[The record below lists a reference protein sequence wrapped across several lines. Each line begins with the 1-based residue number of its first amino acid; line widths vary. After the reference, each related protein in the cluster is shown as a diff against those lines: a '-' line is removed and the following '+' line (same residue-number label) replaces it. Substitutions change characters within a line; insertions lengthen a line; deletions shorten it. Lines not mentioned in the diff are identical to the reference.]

1 MAGIIDVQ
9 NKYLQLMMQNYPEY
23 KAGLYTSTPNLTFD
37 ELFNR
42 PTGPL
47 YDVQPTSEQLESP
60 TGSFFDE
67 GDVDVATYAPKGPL
81 YDVDPER
88 SIEIMQSL
96 DPEAAEKFAESFSF
110 HDDGSMSQNIY
121 DPGIADSYSEWQAK
135 PDSEINMS
143 PVPLNIKSTPQ
154 EGSWAHT
161 YGPVT
166 SDITG
171 NIQAGTMH
179 VDPNLLEFVGTKPTS
194 PRNEQKID
202 ASSIGL
208 GMQYPK
214 DLNKFATDVVAHE
227 YGHNALDMPG
237 FKNIRS
243 EVMGT
248 NINKL
253 FTNPKSVEYLPS
265 VYERGIY
272 KAGAKEDMSD
282 YDKEEI
288 FNRLLDMERIY
299 GMQNNFSGIL
309 ANINLQYMNKKLGP
323 FSQGKGKWGT
333 DAMNYYNLM
342 KPTADKYFTEVE
354 RQGRMGP
361 INKAKLQVG
370 MPENLSFDTGAGN
383 IPMIQ
388 QQMQQ
393 QRAPISVPVPA
404 HISGGGGGGQK
415 GSMPTG
421 TAGRNPWG
429 RADGGLINLYRY
441 GGVI

>member
-1 MAGIIDVQ
+1 MAGITDVQ

-23 KAGLYTSTPNLTFD
+23 KAGLYTSTPQLEFED
-37 ELFNR
+37 YFNK

-60 TGSFFDE
+60 TGSYFDE

-88 SIEIMQSL
+88 SLEIYQSL
-96 DPEAAEKFAESFSF
+96 DPEAAEKFAETFTF
-110 HDDGSMSQNIY
+110 HDGESLSQNIY
-121 DPGIADSYSEWQAK
+121 DPGLADSYSEWQLK

-227 YGHNALDMPG
+227 YGHNVLDMPG
-237 FKNIRS
+237 FENIRS

-309 ANINLQYMNKKLGP
+309 ANINPTYMNTKLGP
-323 FSQGKGKWGT
+323 FSQGKGKWGS

-342 KPTADKYFTEVE
+342 KPIADKYFTEVE

-383 IPMIQ
+383 KTGMPQ
-388 QQMQQ
+388 GSPGQ
-393 QRAPISVPVPA
+393 ISKSQP
-404 HISGGGGGGQK
+404 

-441 GGVI
+441 GGFI

>member
-1 MAGIIDVQ
+1 MAGITDVQ

-23 KAGLYTSTPNLTFD
+23 KAGLYTSTPNLTFED
-37 ELFNR
+37 YFNK

-60 TGSFFDE
+60 TGSYFDE

-88 SIEIMQSL
+88 SLEIYESL
-96 DPEAAEKFAESFSF
+96 DPEAAEKFAETFTF
-110 HDDGSMSQNIY
+110 RDDGSMSQNIY
-121 DPGIADSYSEWQAK
+121 DPGIADSYSEWQVK

-227 YGHNALDMPG
+227 YGHNVLDMPG
-237 FKNIRS
+237 FENIRS

-265 VYERGIY
+265 VYDRGIY
-272 KAGAKEDMSD
+272 KAGAKEDMSEK
-282 YDKEEI
+282 DKEEI
-288 FNRLLDMERIY
+288 FNRILDMERIY

-309 ANINLQYMNKKLGP
+309 ANINPTYMNKKLGP

-342 KPTADKYFTEVE
+342 KPIADKYFTEVE

-383 IPMIQ
+383 IPT
-388 QQMQQ
+388 
-393 QRAPISVPVPA
+393 PISVPVPA

-429 RADGGLINLYRY
+429 RADGGLIDLYRY
-441 GGVI
+441 GGFI

>member
-1 MAGIIDVQ
+1 MAGITDVQ

-23 KAGLYTSTPNLTFD
+23 KAGLYTSTPQLEFED
-37 ELFNR
+37 FFNK
-42 PTGPL
+42 PMGPL
-47 YDVQPTSEQLESP
+47 YNVQPTSEQLESP
-60 TGSFFDE
+60 TGSYYDE
-67 GDVDVATYAPKGPL
+67 GDVEYSAGAPKGPL
-81 YDVDPER
+81 YDVDPQR
-88 SIEIMQSL
+88 SMDILESMYASGDIQGASDLEDTFNFYNEI
-96 DPEAAEKFAESFSF
+96 
-110 HDDGSMSQNIY
+110 DDQGNFSMSQNIY
-121 DPGIADSYSEWQAK
+121 DPGAAKSYSEWQEK
-135 PDSEINMS
+135 PHIQMPEA
-143 PVPLNIKSTPQ
+143 VPLNIESTPQ
-154 EGSWAHT
+154 EGSWALT
-161 YGPVT
+161 RGPVE
-166 SDITG
+166 SDVTG

-179 VDPNLLEFVGTKPTS
+179 LDPNLLEFVGTKPTS

-227 YGHNALDMPG
+227 YGHNVLDMPG
-237 FKNIRS
+237 FENIRS

-272 KAGAKEDMSD
+272 KAGAPEDMSD

-288 FNRLLDMERIY
+288 FNRILDMERIY

-309 ANINLQYMNKKLGP
+309 ANVNPKYMNRKLGP

-342 KPTADKYFTEVE
+342 KPIADKYFTEVD

-361 INKAKLQVG
+361 INKAKLQIG
-370 MPENLSFDTGAGN
+370 MPENLSFNTGAGN
-383 IPMIQ
+383 KTGMPQ
-388 QQMQQ
+388 GS
-393 QRAPISVPVPA
+393 P
-404 HISGGGGGGQK
+404 GQLSK
-415 GSMPTG
+415 SQPGSMPTG

-429 RADGGLINLYRY
+429 RADGGLIDLYRY
-441 GGVI
+441 GGFI